1 MSRSA
6 GLVLVLA
13 AVALGQCGSCR
24 EEDRI
29 DGVIDS
35 PTPMKTPI
43 GNLDAC
49 AVRVRVEYYRQISS
63 SGSSSSNRS
72 WSELSE
78 TRYAPGATFTVYGKR
93 LVIHG
98 SGGTPSFLAFRLG
111 EATWGWG
118 SGPVPP
124 ALRGWGPEH
133 DRLLAI
139 AGGES
144 PPGSIKRITFIE
156 NFIPCGADVSL
167 RGVVGGDHFVLV
179 PEKLP
184 PGARRSR

>member
-6 GLVLVLA
+6 GLALVLA

-49 AVRVRVEYYRQISS
+49 AVRVRVEYFRRISS
-63 SGSSSSNRS
+63 SGTSPSNRS
-72 WSELSE
+72 WGELSE
-78 TRYAPGATFTVYGKR
+78 TRYAPGATFTVRGKR

-98 SGGTPSFLAFRLG
+98 SGGTPSFLAIREG
-111 EATWGWG
+111 GTWGWG
-118 SGPVPP
+118 RGPVPP

-133 DRLLAI
+133 DRMLAI
-139 AGGES
+139 AGGEA
-144 PPGSIKRITFIE
+144 PPGNVERI
-156 NFIPCGADVSL
+156 NFNEELIPCGADMSL

-184 PGARRSR
+184 PGARRNR